1 MYSLPLMMLALVAP
15 AKVSSVVVYPD
26 RAQVTRVETVACTG
40 RALAV
45 FESVPP
51 AADPSSFRARSEDAT
66 VESLVAEEH
75 SRKEE
80 FSPELE
86 TLRKKRET
94 LEREMAELVDARAR
108 GLALKQMG
116 ESLTEVAVERVT
128 RELTEPKP
136 DTRAWTLA
144 LDTALEARLRAAS
157 EVTARAA
164 RMREVQRE
172 LDSLRARESFLSA
185 SASRMERRVE
195 VRLAC
200 PSEGRARVELQY
212 VVGGAGWTPAYEAR
226 ADEAGGVVE
235 LSTFATVLQT
245 TGEDWSGVRLALS
258 TARPRDNA
266 TPPELRPLTLTARE
280 RRPERKVLVRR
291 DEKQQHA
298 QDGRQDAAETG
309 DGALLAASQGIS
321 VQLLVPELAQVP
333 GEGTEVRLRV
343 ARTKLKTSLA
353 WRAVPK
359 LHPVVFRVASLVNG
373 APFPLL
379 PGPVDVFRAS
389 GFIGRQQLEQVPQGG
404 AFQLTFGVEESLR
417 AERVVVQEIARD
429 EGLFGGKRR
438 FHYAYRFNLS
448 NYRQRPEVVE
458 VAEHIPVSELDDV
471 TVELDKKKT
480 TAGHTLE
487 AMDGIVTWKVKLA
500 PSEQRSVDLVFH
512 VDVPSSYDMQG
523 M

>member
-1 MYSLPLMMLALVAP
+1 MHALPLMMLALAAS

-26 RAQVTRVETVACTG
+26 RALVTRVETVACTG

-45 FESVPP
+45 FESLPP

-66 VESLVAEEH
+66 VESLVAEERPLKA
-75 SRKEE
+75 S
-80 FSPELE
+80 FGPELE
-86 TLRKKRET
+86 PLRGKRQA

-108 GLALKQMG
+108 GQALQQLG
-116 ESLTEVAVERVT
+116 ESLTEVAVKRVT
-128 RELTEPKP
+128 RELTEPRP
-136 DTRAWTLA
+136 DTRAWAQA
-144 LDTALEARLRAAS
+144 LDAALEARLRAAT
-157 EVTARAA
+157 EVSARAA

-172 LDSLRARESFLSA
+172 LDSLRAKESFLSD
-185 SASRMERRVE
+185 SSERLERRVE

-212 VVGGAGWTPAYEAR
+212 VVGGAGWAPAYEAR
-226 ADEAGGVVE
+226 ADEAGGQVE
-235 LSTFATVLQT
+235 LSTFATVRQA

-266 TPPELRPLTLTARE
+266 TPPEQKPLTLKAWE

-291 DEKQQHA
+291 DEQQEHV
-298 QDGRQDAAETG
+298 QSGEQSRAETEG
-309 DGALLAASQGIS
+309 SLRAASQGLS

-333 GEGTEVRLRV
+333 GDGSDVRLRV
-343 ARTKLKTSLA
+343 ARTKLKSSFA
-353 WRAVPK
+353 WRTVPK

-379 PGPVDVFRAS
+379 PGPVDMFHAS
-389 GFIGRQQLEQVPQGG
+389 GFIGRQSLEQVPQGG
-404 AFQLTFGVEESLR
+404 AFQLTFGIEESLR
-417 AERVVVQEIARD
+417 VERVVVREISRS
-429 EGLFGGKRR
+429 EGLFGGRRR
-438 FHYAYRFNLS
+438 FHYAYRFNLA

-471 TVELDKKKT
+471 TVELDKEKT
-480 TAGHTLE
+480 TGGHALE
-487 AMDGIVTWKVKLA
+487 AMEGIVTWRLTLA
-500 PSEQRSVDLVFH
+500 PAEQHSVDLAFH

-523 M
+523 L

>member
-1 MYSLPLMMLALVAP
+1 MHTLPLMMLALAAP

-26 RAQVTRVETVACTG
+26 RALVTRVETVACTG
-40 RALAV
+40 RPLAV

-66 VESLVAEEH
+66 VESLVAEERT
-75 SRKEE
+75 RKEE

-86 TLRKKRET
+86 ALRKKRET
-94 LEREMAELVDARAR
+94 LEREMTELVDARAR
-108 GLALKQMG
+108 AQSLQQLGA
-116 ESLTEVAVERVT
+116 SLTDVTVKRVA
-128 RELTEPKP
+128 RELTEPRP
-136 DTRAWTLA
+136 DARAWTQA
-144 LDTALEARLRAAS
+144 FDSALEARLRAAS
-157 EVTARAA
+157 EMSARAA

-172 LDSLRARESFLSA
+172 LDSLRSRESFFSA
-185 SASRMERRVE
+185 SAARMERRVE

-212 VVGGAGWTPAYEAR
+212 VVGGAGWTPSYEAR
-226 ADEAGGVVE
+226 ADEAAGQVE
-235 LSTFATVLQT
+235 LSTFATVSQS

-266 TPPELRPLTLTARE
+266 TPPELVPLTLKAWE

-291 DEKQQHA
+291 DEVQQHA
-298 QDGRQDAAETG
+298 QAGGQTPGETEG
-309 DGALLAASQGIS
+309 SLQAASQGIS

-333 GEGTEVRLRV
+333 GEGSAVRLRV
-343 ARTKLKTSLA
+343 ARTKLKSSFV
-353 WRAVPK
+353 WRTVPK

-379 PGPVDVFRAS
+379 AGPVDMFRAS
-389 GFIGRQQLEQVPQGG
+389 GFIGRQQLELVPQGG
-404 AFQLTFGVEESLR
+404 AFQLTFGLEESLR
-417 AERVVVQEIARD
+417 VERVVVQEIARD
-429 EGLFGGKRR
+429 EGLFGGRRR
-438 FHYAYRFNLS
+438 FHYAYRFNLA

-471 TVELDKKKT
+471 TVELDAKKT
-480 TAGHTLE
+480 TPGHAVE
-487 AMDGIVTWKVKLA
+487 AMDGIVTWKLTLA
-500 PSEQRSVDLVFH
+500 PSEQRSVDLAFH

-523 M
+523 L

>member
-1 MYSLPLMMLALVAP
+1 MHTLPLMMLALAAP

-26 RAQVTRVETVACTG
+26 RALVTRVETVACTG
-40 RALAV
+40 RPLAV

-66 VESLVAEEH
+66 VESLVAEE
-75 SRKEE
+75 RTRQEE

-94 LEREMAELVDARAR
+94 LERELAELEDARAR
-108 GLALKQMG
+108 GQALAELG
-116 ESLTEVAVERVT
+116 ESLTGVTVERVT

-136 DTRAWTLA
+136 DTRAWTQAFDAA
-144 LDTALEARLRAAS
+144 LDARLRAAS
-157 EVTARAA
+157 EVSARAA
-164 RMREVQRE
+164 RVREVQRE
-172 LDSLRARESFLSA
+172 LDSLRARELFLAA
-185 SASRMERRVE
+185 SSQRMERRVE

-212 VVGGAGWTPAYEAR
+212 VVGGAGWTPSYEAR
-226 ADEAGGVVE
+226 ADESGGQVE
-235 LSTFATVLQT
+235 LSTFATVRQS

-266 TPPELRPLTLTARE
+266 TPPEQKPLLLKAWE
-280 RRPERKVLVRR
+280 RRAERKVLVRR
-291 DEKQQHA
+291 DEVQQHA
-298 QDGRQDAAETG
+298 QAGGQTPGETEG
-309 DGALLAASQGIS
+309 SLQAASQGIS

-333 GEGTEVRLRV
+333 GEGSAVRLRV
-343 ARTKLKTSLA
+343 ARTKLKSSFV

-359 LHPVVFRVASLVNG
+359 QHPLVFRVASLVNG

-379 PGPVDVFRAS
+379 PGPVDLFRAS
-389 GFIGRQQLEQVPQGG
+389 GFIGRQALEPVPQGG

-417 AERVVVQEIARD
+417 VERVVVQEIARD
-429 EGLFGGKRR
+429 EGLFGGRRR
-438 FHYAYRFNLS
+438 FHYAYRFHVA

-458 VAEHIPVSELDDV
+458 LAEHIPVSELDDV
-471 TVELDKKKT
+471 TVELDARKT
-480 TAGHTLE
+480 TPGHAVE
-487 AMDGIVTWKVKLA
+487 AMDGIVTWRLTLA
-500 PSEQRSVDLVFH
+500 PAEQRSVDLAFH

-523 M
+523 L